1 MQKVYVELI
10 GVIRTRGH
18 DPFICTSCT
27 RIMVKG
33 NLVKLDMF
41 AQYPLGVCA
50 FVMWA
55 YNPYWKDGLFQ
66 SLISM
71 ISSCDI
77 IDLKYEFL

>member
-1 MQKVYVELI
+1 MQKVYVGLI
-10 GVIRTRGH
+10 GFIHTCGH
-18 DPFICTSCT
+18 DPFICTW
-27 RIMVKG
+27 IMVKG

-55 YNPYWKDGLFQ
+55 YNPYWEDALFQ
-66 SLISM
+66 YLISI

-77 IDLKYEFL
+77 LDLKYELL